1 MAEEENSL
9 NERSTISWPHVGLF
23 TFTRIVLSTSI
34 RMVYPFLAVFAR
46 GIGVS
51 VEQFSLA
58 LSTRSLVSTAAP
70 VLAPIS
76 DRFGCRTGMALG
88 LGIFTVGM
96 GWITFFPSFAGLI
109 AALSLGLLGVN
120 IFISAMQSYLGQQV
134 AYQQRGRVMAVTEL
148 GWSLSYILGM
158 PLVGVLLSGGGW
170 RAPFA
175 ALAGLGAAMLILLLR
190 ILPDTQPRSTSVP
203 NLINPLRTV
212 LTTPAAVAGL
222 VMGMCISGANEM
234 VNVMFG
240 VWMEGSFGLKIAGLG
255 AAAAVI
261 GLSELSGEGGSA
273 ALVDRLG
280 KERSVR
286 IGLLLAALAAGLLP
300 FLGQLGLVG
309 ALIGLFLFYLTFE
322 FTLVSSLPLI
332 SQVLPAAR
340 ATLMSL
346 NFAAYSAGRALADLA
361 APYLF
366 RQSFYWNAAASVALY
381 LLAVLLLSRVKIQS
395 ENEPRGE

>member
-1 MAEEENSL
+1 MAEETTRL
-9 NERSTISWPHVGLF
+9 TERNAVPWPQVGLF
-23 TFTRIVLSTSI
+23 TFARVVLSI
-34 RMVYPFLAVFAR
+34 NVRMVYPFLAVFAR
-46 GIGVS
+46 GLGVS

-58 LSTRSLVSTAAP
+58 LSTRSLVSGIAP
-70 VLAPIS
+70 FLAPIS
-76 DRFGCRTGMALG
+76 DRFGCRIGMALG
-88 LGIFTVGM
+88 LGIFSVGM
-96 GWITFFPSFAGLI
+96 GWITFFPSFGGLI
-109 AALSLGLLGVN
+109 VALSLGLLGVN
-120 IFISAMQSYLGQQV
+120 VFISAMQSYLGEHI

-175 ALAGLGAAMLILLLR
+175 ALAGLGLAMLIAILWTVPKTPPR
-190 ILPDTQPRSTSVP
+190 IQHTPGLV
-203 NLINPLRTV
+203 NPLRTV
-212 LTTPAAVAGL
+212 FTTPAAVAGL
-222 VMGMCISGANEM
+222 LMGMCISGANEM

-280 KERSVR
+280 KERAVR
-286 IGLLLAALAAGLLP
+286 AGMLLAALAAGLLP
-300 FLGQLGLVG
+300 ILGQMGLVG
-309 ALIGLFLFYLTFE
+309 ALTGLFLFYLTFE

-340 ATLMSL
+340 ATLMAVNVASY
-346 NFAAYSAGRALADLA
+346 AGGRALADLA

-366 RQSFYWNAAASVALY
+366 KHGFAWNAAVSVGLY
-381 LLAVLLLSRVKIQS
+381 LLAVVLLSRVKIQP
-395 ENEPRGE
+395 ETEA